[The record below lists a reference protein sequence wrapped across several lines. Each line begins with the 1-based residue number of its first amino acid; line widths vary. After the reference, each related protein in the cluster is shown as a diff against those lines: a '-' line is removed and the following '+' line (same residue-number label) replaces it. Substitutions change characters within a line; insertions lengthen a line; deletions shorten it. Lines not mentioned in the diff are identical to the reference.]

1 MIVADASVVADALV
15 FGGRR
20 GALARETVDSQEVLA
35 APAILPAEVAQVLR
49 ALSRRGQ
56 LAGLRAYAALE
67 RVAQLPLSLAEFLPH
82 RRRVWELRENVS
94 AYDGWYV
101 ALAESLDVPLVT
113 LDARLA
119 RASGPRCEI
128 VFLGED

>member
-1 MIVADASVVADALV
+1 M

-20 GALARETVDSQEVLA
+20 GALARDAVDAHDVLA
-35 APAILPAEVAQVLR
+35 APAILPAEVAQVMR
-49 ALSRRGQ
+49 SLSRRGQ

-67 RVAQLPLSLAEFLPH
+67 RVGDLPLSLAEFLPH
-82 RRRVWELRENVS
+82 RRRVWELRDNVS
-94 AYDGWYV
+94 AYDAWYV

-119 RASGPRCEI
+119 RAAGPRCQI
-128 VFLGED
+128 VLLGEE

>member
-1 MIVADASVVADALV
+1 MIVADASVVIDALV

-20 GALARETVDSQEVLA
+20 GALARDAVDAHDVLA
-35 APAILPAEVAQVLR
+35 APAILPAEVAQVMR
-49 ALSRRGQ
+49 SLSRRGQ

-67 RVAQLPLSLAEFLPH
+67 RVGDLPLSLAEFLPH
-82 RRRVWELRENVS
+82 RRRVWELRDNVS
-94 AYDGWYV
+94 AYDAWYV

-119 RASGPRCEI
+119 RAAGPRCQI
-128 VFLGED
+128 VLLGEE